1 MFSMQSILLILALAF
16 IIPSPAKGT
25 VENAIGTEHVL
36 HFSAGWRTNES
47 SPQNVLQLGI
57 VFPCGIGWCVEYEEF
72 PGKAN
77 LPRTRLP
84 YRHAMVAPYGTHQCT
99 DEHVTT
105 IHGVI
110 HSDVPAQL
118 IDSEGGFIL
127 QADSFEYRWDRDTSE
142 AGGFVLVKA
151 SRTGSDEAFAQPVGF
166 AYKSEHE
173 KGRLIQPGDLRASFD
188 GQIAHKD
195 MSKGVMDDWL
205 QKQSTIDFRK
215 FNSSSANPLMAFDQP
230 GLPNV
235 VRKYNKPMLWVHHS
249 VFVAPTISGRLN
261 YVVHE
266 YGHDFN
272 ANGCFDDFGHN
283 KLLLP
288 ILHGGSI
295 SALVYIEYSPDPRDG
310 VPMISVGRYFRKE

>member
-1 MFSMQSILLILALAF
+1 MFSMQGILLILALAF

-127 QADSFEYRWDRDTSE
+127 QADSFEYRREDLFSLKQ
-142 AGGFVLVKA
+142 AGQVA
-151 SRTGSDEAFAQPVGF
+151 M
-166 AYKSEHE
+166 
-173 KGRLIQPGDLRASFD
+173 RLLRSP
-188 GQIAHKD
+188 
-195 MSKGVMDDWL
+195 S
-205 QKQSTIDFRK
+205 
-215 FNSSSANPLMAFDQP
+215 
-230 GLPNV
+230 GLP
-235 VRKYNKPMLWVHHS
+235 
-249 VFVAPTISGRLN
+249 ISLSTRRG
-261 YVVHE
+261 
-266 YGHDFN
+266 D
-272 ANGCFDDFGHN
+272 
-283 KLLLP
+283 
-288 ILHGGSI
+288 
-295 SALVYIEYSPDPRDG
+295 
-310 VPMISVGRYFRKE
+310 